1 MAKRT
6 STPSTKPEPEPATP
20 EVRELPLV
28 ALRETVIFPEMIV
41 PLQVGREKSVAALN
55 AAVESGG
62 PIALVTQRQAEQ
74 EDIGDPSELYE
85 VGTLA
90 KIAQVVQLQ
99 DGTVRAI
106 VQGQTRIRVHGF
118 SQTGPYL
125 AARVE
130 ELPDE
135 TPEGVEIQALVR
147 SVQAQIEQY
156 VANGAPVPP
165 EAAVA
170 ARNITEPGLLA
181 DMVAYSPDMSTEQ
194 RQELLETIDVEQRLK
209 LVSAFLARQIEILEL
224 KGKIQS
230 EVKSE
235 MDKTQR
241 EYILREQL
249 KAIQRELGEDDP
261 QQAEI
266 NELREKVEAAG
277 MPEEVRARAI
287 KEIDRMSRIPSA
299 SPEVG
304 VIRTYVDWLVSLPWN
319 VSTDDRLDIREAAQ
333 ILDEDHYGLEKIKER
348 ILEYLAVRTLADTIR
363 SPILLFVGPPGVG
376 KTSLGKSIAKAMGR
390 KFTRMSLGGI
400 HDEAEIR
407 GHRRTYIGALP
418 GRIIQS
424 IKTAGTNNP
433 VFMLDEVDKIG
444 MDFRGDPSS
453 ALLEVL
459 DPEQNFSFQDNYLE
473 VPFDL
478 RKVLFVATANLLD
491 PIPAALRDRMEVIQL
506 PGYTQQEKTEIA
518 RRFLVP
524 KQMENHGLTAKHVEV
539 TDEVLVALVQAY
551 TKEAGVRNLERELA
565 NVMRKVARGVAEGRK
580 RKTVVDMKKLE
591 DYLGPPR
598 FEYGELEA
606 EDQTG
611 SATGLVVTEV
621 GGDVVAVEVTMM
633 EGKEDFILTGQLGDV
648 MRESARAALS
658 WIRSNA
664 AVARHLARAVREAHP
679 PHPRPGRCHPQGRPV
694 RRRDDGDRD
703 GLRAHGHPR
712 PQGRRDDRRDHAPRP
727 GAADR
732 RPQVEDPRRA
742 PLGCR
747 HGHPAEEEREGPAG
761 HPRGDPQAGQ
771 ARPRRQHGAGAGG
784 GAPPPP
790 EAAEVR
796 PSDDRRGRRHAPQAR
811 AGVPRPAH
819 DLPAGRPAAGRG
831 QGRPLGT
838 RHRRAATCVPAVPR
852 IPIDGVPRLLR
863 DPRSASLGHAGR
875 DQEGI
880 PEARPRAPSRSE
892 PRGHDRRAAVQG
904 RQRGERRPVR
914 RRQAEAVRP
923 ARLELGAGAARRGTE
938 LRRCGCRSVRRR
950 RPVRG
955 VRRPR
960 RQRPLRVPDRR
971 RRRVLRLLPDVLLG
985 RRGRRCLPGGRRPR
999 LRGRADGPPH
1009 GWLRPQ
1015 LPGHPGR
1022 DGLRRERRG
1031 GRPRKAAGP
1040 SPKAKPAASPPRSRR
1055 PPS

>member
-1 MAKRT
+1 MAKR
-6 STPSTKPEPEPATP
+6 PSKSQEPNQPA
-20 EVRELPLV
+20 EARELPLV

-41 PLQVGREKSVAALN
+41 PLQVGRDKSVAALN
-55 AAVESGG
+55 AATESGG
-62 PIALVTQRQAEQ
+62 LIALVTQRRAEQ
-74 EDIGDPSELYE
+74 EEIGDPSELYTI
-85 VGTLA
+85 GTMA

-106 VQGQTRIRVHGF
+106 VQGQRRIRILGF
-118 SQTGPYL
+118 AQTAPHL
-125 AARVE
+125 VARIE
-130 ELPDE
+130 ELTDAV
-135 TPEGVEIQALVR
+135 PEGVEIQALIR

-170 ARNITEPGLLA
+170 ARNITEAGLLA

-194 RQELLETIDVEQRLK
+194 RQELLETTDVELRLK
-209 LVSAFLARQIEILEL
+209 LVSNFLARQIEILEL

-266 NELREKVEAAG
+266 NELREKVEASG
-277 MPEEVRARAI
+277 MPEEVLARAI

-304 VIRTYVDWLVSLPWN
+304 VIRTYVDWLVSLPWTT
-319 VSTDDRLDIREAAQ
+319 STEDRLNIKEAAL

-348 ILEYLAVRTLADTIR
+348 ILEYLAVRSLADTIR

-376 KTSLGKSIAKAMGR
+376 KTSLGKSIARAMGR

-506 PGYTQQEKTEIA
+506 PGYTQTEKVEIA

-524 KQMENHGLTAKHVEV
+524 KQMENHGLKAKHVEV
-539 TDEVLVALVQAY
+539 TQEALVELVQAY
-551 TKEAGVRNLERELA
+551 THEAGVRNLERELA
-565 NVMRKVARGVAEGRK
+565 SAMRKVARQVAEGRK
-580 RKTVVDMKKLE
+580 RKTIIDVKKLNE
-591 DYLGPPR
+591 YLGPPR

-621 GGDVVAVEVTMM
+621 GGDVVAVEVTKM

-664 AVARHLARAVREAHP
+664 ASLGITRETFETNTLHIHVPAGATPKDGPSAGVTMAVAMVSALT
-679 PHPRPGRCHPQGRPV
+679 GIPV
-694 RRRDDGDRD
+694 RKDVAMTGEITLRGRVLPIG
-703 GLRAHGHPR
+703 GLKSKILAAH
-712 PQGRRDDRRDHAPRP
+712 
-727 GAADR
+727 
-732 RPQVEDPRRA
+732 
-742 PLGCR
+742 L
-747 HGHPAEEEREGPAG
+747 
-761 HPRGDPQAGQ
+761 
-771 ARPRRQHGAGAGG
+771 AGAGMVILPKKNEKDLRDIPEEIRKQLKLVL
-784 GAPPPP
+784 ADNMDQVL
-790 EAAEVR
+790 EAA
-796 PSDDRRGRRHAPQAR
+796 
-811 AGVPRPAH
+811 
-819 DLPAGRPAAGRG
+819 L
-831 QGRPLGT
+831 
-838 RHRRAATCVPAVPR
+838 
-852 IPIDGVPRLLR
+852 
-863 DPRSASLGHAGR
+863 
-875 DQEGI
+875 
-880 PEARPRAPSRSE
+880 
-892 PRGHDRRAAVQG
+892 
-904 RQRGERRPVR
+904 
-914 RRQAEAVRP
+914 
-923 ARLELGAGAARRGTE
+923 
-938 LRRCGCRSVRRR
+938 RR
-950 RPVRG
+950 RPRPLEPVTTTVGGGGGGSKPGGASG
-955 VRRPR
+955 VRTPF
-960 RQRPLRVPDRR
+960 PP
-971 RRRVLRLLPDVLLG
+971 
-985 RRGRRCLPGGRRPR
+985 
-999 LRGRADGPPH
+999 ADQ
-1009 GWLRPQ
+1009 PQ
-1015 LPGHPGR
+1015 VVVQGTR
-1022 DGLRRERRG
+1022 
-1031 GRPRKAAGP
+1031 
-1040 SPKAKPAASPPRSRR
+1040 
-1055 PPS
+1055 